1 MQVSQNT
8 AYSNSLL
15 VDVLSDEESDYSIGD
30 ISLITESDCE
40 SIESH
45 DEDSPDEHVEL
56 TETDILQIERE
67 CDQCND
73 DVEECG
79 EIETPVAMELDQV
92 GTAQAAEAITSNVT
106 HQVENTDS
114 NTGATTDSYGYVD
127 VIDNLDMNIRPS
139 FQRIDRTTESYHFCH
154 AYAVL
159 NRVDT
164 SELEDRPLSG
174 TLSCDVI
181 LPDAH
186 DFQQIRNDI
195 GVLVK
200 R

>member
-1 MQVSQNT
+1 MQLPQNT
-8 AYSNSLL
+8 GCTNSLL
-15 VDVLSDEESDYSIGD
+15 VDILTDEESDYSIGD
-30 ISLITESDCE
+30 ISLITDCE
-40 SIESH
+40 SIDSH

-56 TETDILQIERE
+56 TETDILQIETE
-67 CDQCND
+67 CDQRNDD
-73 DVEECG
+73 DVEEC
-79 EIETPVAMELDQV
+79 EEVETPVELDQV
-92 GTAQAAEAITSNVT
+92 ETTQAAEAVTSNMT

-127 VIDNLDMNIRPS
+127 VIDNLDMNVRRS

-164 SELEDRPLSG
+164 SELDDGPSSG
-174 TLSCDVI
+174 ILSCDVV

-186 DFQQIRNDI
+186 DFQQIHDDFGI
-195 GVLVK
+195 LVK